1 MTGKQLRSVLIEKW
15 GYSYDVQLR
24 QTGGKIYLQI
34 MWRYQEQASFPLSEA
49 EYLSHLDRIVTYL
62 NDWQVIDQVLE
73 GINLSRSKPRLGKAI
88 GIPLQLPQG
97 RDVEWML
104 P

>member
-1 MTGKQLRSVLIEKW
+1 MTGEELRAALVDKW

-34 MWRYQEQASFPLSEA
+34 MWRFAEQASFPLSEA
-49 EYLSHLDRIVTYL
+49 EYLAHLTTIVSYL
-62 NDWQVIDQVLE
+62 NDWQVTEQVLRAIQE
-73 GINLSRSKPRLGKAI
+73 NRNKPRLGKAI

-97 RDVEWML
+97 RAPEWL
-104 P
+104 LS